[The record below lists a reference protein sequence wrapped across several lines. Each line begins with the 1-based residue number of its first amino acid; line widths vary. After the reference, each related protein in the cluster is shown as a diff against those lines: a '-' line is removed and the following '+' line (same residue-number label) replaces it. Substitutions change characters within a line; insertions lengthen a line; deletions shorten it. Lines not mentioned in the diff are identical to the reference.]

1 MLLPKKVRR
10 PGERSA
16 FWLAL
21 GAPLAATAGWMS
33 YSALAVPHN
42 MPLPPALNGA
52 RRESN
57 GRAGRMNYYVAGEG
71 QPLLLLHSINAAASP
86 YEVRPVFE
94 HYQGRRRVYAP
105 DLPGFGF
112 SDRSARPYSPRLY
125 TDAIFDML
133 DVIEQET
140 SVTAVDALALS
151 LSAEFLARA
160 ASEQPG
166 RFRSLALVTPTA
178 FGKDDH
184 WYGTAGSTRGSQ
196 TVRTILDFGLWSRA
210 LFDLLTSKPSLR
222 YFLGQTFGSQDAID
236 QELLAYSYPSSHQQ
250 DAQHAPFAF
259 VAGVLFSADISRV
272 YESLELPVWLAY
284 GTRGQFS
291 DFGGMDS
298 ITAKPNWTTQA
309 FPTGALPYYEQPATF
324 FDAYD
329 QFLADVNKI
338 I

>member
-1 MLLPKKVRR
+1 MRLKQRNPL
-10 PGERSA
+10 A
-16 FWLAL
+16 LAL
-21 GAPLAATAGWMS
+21 GAPLAAAAGWIG
-33 YSALAVPHN
+33 YSTVAVPHD
-42 MPLPPALNGA
+42 MPLPPALPGE
-52 RRESN
+52 RRETN

-94 HYQGRRRVYAP
+94 YYQTSRRVYTP

-112 SDRSARPYSPRLY
+112 SDRSARAYSPRLY

-140 SVTAVDALALS
+140 GAATIDALALS

-160 ASEQPG
+160 ASEQTG
-166 RFRSLALVTPTA
+166 RFRSIALVTPTA

-184 WYGTAGSTRGSQ
+184 WYGAPGSTRGSQ
-196 TVRTILDFGLWSRA
+196 TARTMLHFPLWSRP

-222 YFLGQTFGSQDAID
+222 YFLGQTFGSQDAVD

-259 VAGVLFSADISRV
+259 LSGVLFSADINRV
-272 YESLELPVWLAY
+272 YESLELPVWLGY

-291 DFGGMDS
+291 DFDGTPP
-298 ITAKPNWTTQA
+298 IATRQNWTTRA
-309 FPTGALPYYEQPATF
+309 FHTGALPYYEQPAMF

-329 QFLADVNKI
+329 GFLAEI
-338 I
+338 